1 MASAL
6 PTTTTNMRVTRSST
20 KSSPQVSGYTPVP
33 QLPGSNTKGYQGRQ
47 IDTYD
52 RAFDGANIEDDYRR
66 YGHRSGQASLSGY
79 YDDGFVVEDG
89 LVDHG
94 GSAAQ
99 LDTDATVPAP
109 GLASPVVHLSYH
121 NDCYISPVSSTES
134 DDIEMPDAPA
144 FLPDDALNSDSTID
158 DFLLA
163 ADLDGR
169 IDTSQFPSTT
179 QLMKDI
185 LENFASVAAQFEDA
199 GLTGLE
205 TGAVMTK
212 ICAAITED
220 ICSDSDDSDSDYQP
234 YTHLSNSVPS
244 GSSSARPS
252 DDEYGEH
259 DDEDDSDYYPSDSSI
274 DYDGDGPDSLG

>member
-6 PTTTTNMRVTRSST
+6 QTTTTNVRVTRSST
-20 KSSPQVSGYTPVP
+20 GSSPQVSSYTPAP
-33 QLPGSNTKGYQGRQ
+33 QLPGSNTNGYQGRQ
-47 IDTYD
+47 IDAYD
-52 RAFDGANIEDDYRR
+52 RAFDGTSIDHDYRH
-66 YGHRSGQASLSGY
+66 YGHHTGQASLSGY
-79 YDDGFVVEDG
+79 YDDGFVVEDSQ
-89 LVDHG
+89 VDHG

-99 LDTDATVPAP
+99 LDTGATVPAH
-109 GLASPVVHLSYH
+109 GLPSSVPHLSYH
-121 NDCYISPVSSTES
+121 NDCYISPVYSTE
-134 DDIEMPDAPA
+134 PDATEMTDVSA
-144 FLPDDALNSDSTID
+144 FLPTDALNSDSTID
-158 DFLLA
+158 EFLFA
-163 ADLDGR
+163 TDLDGR

-205 TGAVMTK
+205 TGTVMTK

-244 GSSSARPS
+244 GSSSDRPS
-252 DDEYGEH
+252 DHEYVEDCH
-259 DDEDDSDYYPSDSSI
+259 EDDSDYYPSDSSI
-274 DYDGDGPDSLG
+274 DYDEDGPDSLG